1 MVHILSSGDFILEV
15 LKRQVLI
22 SYFVQ
27 CLLNRR
33 NNVIWLQLCLSILAN
48 YQFLH
53 LQTRVRNSLRSD
65 RNFSL
70 FSLNLRQM
78 SVHNPD
84 AVQNGVFGAV
94 DVSTLDS
101 ATCRGNNRTI
111 VTLYL
116 ISRAKP
122 IRHIFE
128 MLTDKA
134 SLYWLTN

>member
-1 MVHILSSGDFILEV
+1 MVHILSSGDLILEV

-33 NNVIWLQLCLSILAN
+33 NNVIWLQLCLSVLAN

-78 SVHNPD
+78 SVYNPD
-84 AVQNGVFGAV
+84 AVHNGVLCAI
-94 DVSTLDS
+94 DISTLDS
-101 ATCRGNNRTI
+101 PTCGRVNRTI
-111 VTLYL
+111 VYQSCRL
-116 ISRAKP
+116 
-122 IRHIFE
+122 
-128 MLTDKA
+128 
-134 SLYWLTN
+134 